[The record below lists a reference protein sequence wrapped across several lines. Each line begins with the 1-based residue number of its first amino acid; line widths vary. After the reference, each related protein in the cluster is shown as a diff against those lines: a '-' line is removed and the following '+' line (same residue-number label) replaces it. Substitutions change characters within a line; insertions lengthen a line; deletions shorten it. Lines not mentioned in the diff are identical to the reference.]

1 MEKACSTNNFKL
13 VIAEKV
19 AELWE
24 ITSYR
29 ERSENSNLHWG
40 PSTQARVCLQS
51 GPKIQE
57 VPDKKNQNLLKN
69 TNS

>member
-19 AELWE
+19 AELWKNY
-24 ITSYR
+24 I
-29 ERSENSNLHWG
+29 
-40 PSTQARVCLQS
+40 LQ
-51 GPKIQE
+51 PKIQE
-57 VPDKKNQNLLKN
+57 VPDKKNQNLLEN